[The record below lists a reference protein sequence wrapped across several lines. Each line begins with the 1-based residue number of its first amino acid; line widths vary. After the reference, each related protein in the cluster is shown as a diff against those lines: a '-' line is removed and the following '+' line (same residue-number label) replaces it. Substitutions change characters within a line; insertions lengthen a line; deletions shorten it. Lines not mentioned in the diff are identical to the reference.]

1 MTKFEKN
8 FLEQML
14 KMIRIFVLAAYSI
27 NEDET
32 VFEVLELVR
41 NKSSVK
47 EEGTTGVVD
56 QEEEEAKYQTPAKKN
71 KPKFVQKLHEKRVQF
86 NADILD
92 SEITE
97 ELLFGG
103 QQSV

>member
-1 MTKFEKN
+1 
-8 FLEQML
+8 ML

-56 QEEEEAKYQTPAKKN
+56 
-71 KPKFVQKLHEKRVQF
+71 
-86 NADILD
+86 
-92 SEITE
+92 
-97 ELLFGG
+97 
-103 QQSV
+103 